1 VRLEYKPFFLWP
13 GIPEE
18 GTPLPAHIVAKHQ
31 DPQDPLK
38 LRAAREGLIMKHRST
53 VPNTRRAHEAAEYA
67 RTQGLF
73 EPFHADLLKRYW
85 TQEEDLHDFAV
96 LRAAALQ
103 VGLDPGIMQAAVEE
117 GRYTEA
123 VEASVQ
129 DAAELGIHGIPTFVF
144 ERRFA
149 VQGAQEAPIFKL
161 AMERLGVAR
170 KG

>member
-13 GIPEE
+13 DIPEE
-18 GTPLPAHIVAKHQ
+18 GQPLPAHIVARHK
-31 DPQDPLK
+31 DPNDPLK
-38 LRAAREGLIMKHRST
+38 LRAAREGLIMKHRPT

-67 RTQGLF
+67 RSQGKF
-73 EPFHADLLKRYW
+73 EPFHAELLKRYW
-85 TQEEDLHDFAV
+85 SQEEDLHDFAV
-96 LRAAALQ
+96 LRAAAST
-103 VGLDPGIMQAAVEE
+103 VGLDPAETQSAVEE
-117 GRYTEA
+117 GRFTEA

-129 DAAELGIHGIPTFVF
+129 EAYELGIHGIPTFVF